1 MTNNTRRQWIQ
12 ERVAVLET
20 STSPEELELAATDL
34 AFSDDP
40 EALDVLG
47 KFLRQSAFLDRLDE
61 ADDPAGDTAHLS
73 RVMLPLIER
82 PSPEVA
88 LLCLRLVDEPIYL
101 EHDRKS
107 FVLEAVANV
116 APMIAE
122 TVEAFRRA
130 NEEGYFGVDALLL
143 ADNGS
148 PAALE
153 LFRSMMTEKEVD
165 SESRVEL
172 LHKSIMPRRNRLPI
186 LQMVAGLMADGLEE
200 PVTIAAIESVFDYQT
215 AWFRIH
221 GPTPPGWRTASDE
234 TLRFLIDLGAQ
245 AKRRPNLPSQL
256 AEAIDNTV
264 EIARA
269 LLARRTP

>member
-153 LFRSMMTEKEVD
+153 LFRSMMAGKEVD

-200 PVTIAAIESVFDYQT
+200 PVAIAAIESVFDYQT

-245 AKRRPNLPSQL
+245 AKRRPNLTSQL

>member
-1 MTNNTRRQWIQ
+1 MANNTRRQWIQ
-12 ERVAVLET
+12 ERAAVLET
-20 STSPEELELAATDL
+20 STSPQELELAATDL

-40 EALDVLG
+40 EALDALG
-47 KFLRQSAFLDRLDE
+47 KFLRRSEFLDRLDQAE
-61 ADDPAGDTAHLS
+61 DPAGDTAHLS
-73 RVMLPLIER
+73 RVMSPLIER

-88 LLCLRLVDEPIYL
+88 WLCLRLVDEPVYL

-107 FVLEAVANV
+107 FVLEALANV
-116 APMIAE
+116 EPMSAD

-130 NEEGYFGVDALLL
+130 NEEGYFASDALLL

-153 LFRSMMTEKEVD
+153 LFRSMMADQAVD
-165 SESRVEL
+165 SEARVEL
-172 LHKSIMPRRNRLPI
+172 LHRSIMPGRNLLPI
-186 LQMVAGLMADGLEE
+186 LQVVAGLMADGLEE
-200 PVTIAAIESVFDYQT
+200 PVAIAAIESVFDYQT

-221 GPTPPGWRTASDE
+221 GPVPPGWRTASDD
-234 TLRFLIDLGAQ
+234 TLRFVIDLGAQ
-245 AKRRPNLPSQL
+245 AKRRPNLPPHL

-269 LLARRTP
+269 LLARRAA

>member
-153 LFRSMMTEKEVD
+153 LFRSMMAEKEVD

>member
-153 LFRSMMTEKEVD
+153 LFRFMMAEKEVD